1 MDDKPRVLVVD
12 DEKDFIELFVNRFR
26 KRNLDVSGVDSG
38 YAALDFLAQSPVDV
52 IVLDV
57 RMPGIDCIETLKE
70 IKKRHPAVEVIMLTG
85 HGSVESGLQG
95 MSYGAYDYIMKPFAI
110 DDLLERI
117 NKAFERK
124 QLSEKRGG

>member
-1 MDDKPRVLVVD
+1 MDRARVLVVD

-26 KRNLDVSGVDSG
+26 KRNLDVWGVESGL
-38 YAALDFLAQSPVDV
+38 AALDFLAQNPIDV
-52 IVLDV
+52 VVLDV
-57 RMPGIDCIETLKE
+57 RMPGMDGIETLRE
-70 IKKRHPAVEVIMLTG
+70 IKKRHPFTEVIMLTG

-124 QLSEKRGG
+124 LLNEKRGA